1 MYRRSGNTAVPAS
14 ASDAAHHRGGMGSL
28 CIFDYVGVFL
38 SFNFAHLIMPRGV
51 RSVDAAPKQRASSS
65 AREAPRMS
73 RGHEGV
79 SAARASKSASSAA
92 PSTFDSGLMCPGVR
106 LAQPYVP
113 SREEAKGAGA
123 PKGQRGQRGAVLG
136 RGVAGRASGAAAAA
150 SSIGRRHGAAK
161 AAASKDSQD
170 SEEEAAGGF
179 GAQVQTLKRDIAHLR
194 QLFPGA
200 FPSLR
205 FSSRYICV
213 FTTNLRPPFLLLR

>member
-1 MYRRSGNTAVPAS
+1 
-14 ASDAAHHRGGMGSL
+14 
-28 CIFDYVGVFL
+28 
-38 SFNFAHLIMPRGV
+38 MPRGV
-51 RSVDAAPKQRASSS
+51 RSVEPAAKQRASSA

-73 RGHEGV
+73 RGLEGA
-79 SAARASKSASSAA
+79 SAARAKRAGSSAAAAAA

-113 SREEAKGAGA
+113 SREEAKGAGSA
-123 PKGQRGQRGAVLG
+123 KGQRGAV
-136 RGVAGRASGAAAAA
+136 RGVVSRGAGAAAAA
-150 SSIGRRHGAAK
+150 SSSGRRTGASK

-200 FPSLR
+200 SSPQLFRAMHLFSPPS
-205 FSSRYICV
+205 FSPILPSQVKAESFFVRCSRTQSRQRVCV
-213 FTTNLRPPFLLLR
+213 

>member
-1 MYRRSGNTAVPAS
+1 
-14 ASDAAHHRGGMGSL
+14 
-28 CIFDYVGVFL
+28 
-38 SFNFAHLIMPRGV
+38 MPRGV
-51 RSVDAAPKQRASSS
+51 RSVEPAPNQRASSA
-65 AREAPRMS
+65 AREAPRVS

-79 SAARASKSASSAA
+79 SARAAKAGSSAAAAAAAPAAA
-92 PSTFDSGLMCPGVR
+92 PSTYDSGLMCPGVR

-113 SREEAKGAGA
+113 SRGEAKGAGSA
-123 PKGQRGQRGAVLG
+123 KGQRGAV
-136 RGVAGRASGAAAAA
+136 RGVVSRGSGAAAAA

-205 FSSRYICV
+205 FSARYNRV
-213 FTTNLRPPFLLLR
+213 FTTNLRPPFLLLRRKSKASSSDAQGLNPARECA